1 MIRGIS
7 RKGAALAAAAALS
20 MAVAPVAAN
29 ARGWGGGWGG
39 GWGHRHHDRVDA
51 GDIFAGILII
61 GGIAAIASAASKADK
76 DRRART
82 DTRDRDYRDYPNRD
96 YRDDRGSRYGE
107 QDNRPTWQEGR
118 GIDNA
123 VNQCVDEVQ
132 RTARVDSVEGANR
145 DGDGWRVEGRV
156 VGGRSFTCAIGNDGR
171 IRSTTID
178 GRSASAGDEPRY
190 ISEPVVQKIDS

>member
-1 MIRGIS
+1 MITRIS
-7 RKGAALAAAAALS
+7 RSASTLAAAAVLS
-20 MAVAPVAAN
+20 MAVAPAVAE
-29 ARGWGGGWGG
+29 ARGWRGGWGG

-61 GGIAAIASAASKADK
+61 GGIAAIASAASKADR

-82 DTRDRDYRDYPNRD
+82 SERDRDYRDDREARQDRGDTRYG
-96 YRDDRGSRYGE
+96 RDDRPS
-107 QDNRPTWQEGR
+107 WQEGR

-123 VNQCVDEVQ
+123 VNQCVGEVE
-132 RTARVDSVEGANR
+132 RSARVDSVENVGR

-156 VGGRSFTCAIGNDGR
+156 AGGRSFACAIGTDGR

-178 GRSASAGDEPRY
+178 GRAALSDEADGFV
-190 ISEPVVQKIDS
+190 SEPVVQPLPG